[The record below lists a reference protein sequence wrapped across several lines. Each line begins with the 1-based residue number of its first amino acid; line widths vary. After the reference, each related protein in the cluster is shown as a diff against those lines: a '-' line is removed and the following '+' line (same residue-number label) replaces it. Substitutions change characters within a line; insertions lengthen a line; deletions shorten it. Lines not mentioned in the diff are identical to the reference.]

1 MSGQL
6 LSLRTEELS
15 AWLSKLVAGERLTL
29 SGVVYAAE
37 EEAVKWLWE
46 RQEAGMSLPFGRQ
59 GSVLCA
65 GVPVPNAEGEGT
77 RIWEI
82 GAWEGSDRYLPGLL
96 RSGLSALVGRGS
108 PEPDTLRALTRRRG
122 VCFAPLG
129 GSGRQNVGSI
139 CAVSSVMGEG
149 LKEGALL
156 RLGILD
162 LPLVVTVDAAGG
174 SLYERGPD
182 RYRRKPKSLRW

>member
-1 MSGQL
+1 MSGRL

-15 AWLSKLVAGERLTL
+15 GWLSRLVAGECLTL

-46 RQEAGMSLPFGRQ
+46 QQETGMPLPFARQ

-65 GVPVPNAEGEGT
+65 GVPTLCTEGEGI
-77 RIWEI
+77 RLWEV
-82 GAWEGSDRYLPGLL
+82 GAWEGSEQYLPRLLQTGLN
-96 RSGLSALVGRGS
+96 ALVGRGS
-108 PEPDTLRALTRRRG
+108 PEPDTLSALIRRRG

-129 GSGRQNVGSI
+129 GSGRQSAGSI
-139 CAVSSVMGEG
+139 CTVSPVTGEG
-149 LKEGALL
+149 LREGSLL
-156 RLGILD
+156 RLGVLD
-162 LPLVVTVDAAGG
+162 LPLVVAVDAAGG
-174 SLYERGPD
+174 NLYERGPD